1 MVTNPEY
8 TTQHSDTFV
17 IQLVS
22 HHSVYIQWEPP
33 QQIDWRKKNFKY
45 FDKICDV
52 LHLIPVFKFYSLQT
66 HVSIIKA
73 ENKNSLC
80 GDYKV
85 FSQ

>member
-1 MVTNPEY
+1 MF
-8 TTQHSDTFV
+8 TFSENHRSKYRLEE
-17 IQLVS
+17 I
-22 HHSVYIQWEPP
+22 
-33 QQIDWRKKNFKY
+33 KTFKY

-73 ENKNSLC
+73 ENKNRRC